1 MHKNTAGQI
10 FLTGGTNFGSLQC
23 DRSAKLFKFCL
34 QSLCFFDGNAI
45 FDYLW
50 SGFDKFL
57 RLSQPKSRN
66 LADSLDDL
74 NLLRTKTCQFNIK
87 LGLLLRRLRSPV
99 PSSYFL
105 T

>member
-1 MHKNTAGQI
+1 MCLNTVW
-10 FLTGGTNFGSLQC
+10 LLQ
-23 DRSAKLFKFCL
+23 RYLSAQLFKLCL
-34 QSLCFFDGNAI
+34 QSLSFFDGNSF
-45 FDYLW
+45 FDDLR